1 MSSGLYS
8 SGSTTDNSCLLKA
21 WEASRG
27 WLRCLG
33 PCIHMGDLE
42 DALSSWLLR
51 SAQLWMLWPFEEWIT
66 GYKAFFFVS
75 LFFVM
80 LPLKMCTIKWI
91 ESLCAYKML
100 HMEILMAAL
109 FITVK
114 TWKQQRCAAA
124 GDYMSKIW
132 YIQTIEYH
140 LITEKIK
147 HGLLSHEGNG
157 QTLTTYFSVRRS
169 QCEKA
174 TYYMIAIIWH
184 SGKGKIIGM
193 IKRLMADKVL
203 RQEGVE

>member
-51 SAQLWMLWPFEEWIT
+51 SAQLWML
-66 GYKAFFFVS
+66 
-75 LFFVM
+75 FVM